1 MKIVVIGGG
10 STYTPELINGFI
22 ERMNVLPLKELW
34 LMDISPER
42 LEIVGGF
49 ARRMVEAKGSP
60 FEVHLT
66 QNQAEAV
73 EGASYVITQLRVG
86 GLKARREDEYLG
98 RKHGLVGQET
108 TGIGGMGKA
117 LRTIPV
123 VLRIAEDMR
132 RLAPGAV
139 LLNFT
144 NPSGLVTEA
153 VNRYAPGVTT
163 VGVCNGPFGMKM
175 GFLNFLKNHGRFDGD
190 FDAVQADILG
200 LNHLS
205 WCRSLK
211 YNGRDLWDDYLDLY
225 LQQDDSALAWNR
237 RLLEVTRMV
246 PSGYLAYFYDTAHKV
261 ADQQKWPPSRAETVM
276 EVEAEL
282 LRQYAELDRT
292 EPPPGLMKRGG
303 AYYSTVATQIINTHY
318 NNLGEIHIANI
329 RHRGAVS
336 TWPADWVL
344 EMPCRIDRDGFHPQ
358 ISEPLPPACFGLLS
372 AVKMYELLTVEA
384 AVHGDRKAA
393 YEAMLV
399 NPIGPEL
406 REVQTVLDDL
416 LDTHRAYL
424 PQFWS

>member
-1 MKIVVIGGG
+1 MKIAVIGGG

-49 ARRMVEAKGSP
+49 ARRMVQAKGSP
-60 FEVHLT
+60 FDVHLT
-66 QNQAEAV
+66 NNQAEAV

-123 VLRIAEDMR
+123 VLRIAEDIR

-211 YNGRDLWDDYLDLY
+211 YNGRELWDDYLDLY
-225 LQQDDSALAWNR
+225 LAQDDSALAWNR
-237 RLLEVTRMV
+237 SLLEVTRMV
-246 PSGYLAYFYDTAHKV
+246 PSGYLGYFYDTAHKV
-261 ADQQKWPPSRAETVM
+261 AD
-276 EVEAEL
+276 
-282 LRQYAELDRT
+282 
-292 EPPPGLMKRGG
+292 
-303 AYYSTVATQIINTHY
+303 
-318 NNLGEIHIANI
+318 
-329 RHRGAVS
+329 
-336 TWPADWVL
+336 
-344 EMPCRIDRDGFHPQ
+344 
-358 ISEPLPPACFGLLS
+358 
-372 AVKMYELLTVEA
+372 
-384 AVHGDRKAA
+384 
-393 YEAMLV
+393 
-399 NPIGPEL
+399 
-406 REVQTVLDDL
+406 
-416 LDTHRAYL
+416 
-424 PQFWS
+424 